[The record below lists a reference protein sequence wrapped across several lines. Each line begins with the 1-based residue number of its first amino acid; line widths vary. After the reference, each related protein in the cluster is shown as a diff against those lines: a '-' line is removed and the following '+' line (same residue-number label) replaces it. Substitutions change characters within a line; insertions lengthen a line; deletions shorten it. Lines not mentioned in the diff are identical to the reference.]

1 MNDARGAPVMWSLES
16 FLSVARDDI
25 FVPIY
30 QRDFIWRDKEATQLT
45 EDIHSLIN
53 GHFDKRFMGTVLFE
67 KIPNPGPINS
77 YTVVDGQQRITT
89 MLLLALAVL
98 KELQEIDEPYARNLR
113 KDLFTSRDGVR
124 NPYQFK
130 LKPRL
135 HDREPLDVILYET
148 FQEDP
153 DLQKILINGNM
164 TEAKFQELKS
174 DEENSGKKITAI
186 WKLMQRYVSQYLTDE
201 TLDSDI
207 DKKKEILT
215 DLWNAF
221 MTKMYFCVVW
231 LENEFDPHEVFDR
244 LNHSGVALS
253 QYDLLRNFFFMNV
266 PPEQREL
273 DFLDQLW
280 GDYFR
285 DFETQWSPAIADD
298 KKAKLRE
305 KYLFAL
311 SQIRKGKTSQNKIF
325 STLKGYY
332 EEKYLNHKWLDSNEN
347 AGKEQATKGQVKDAL
362 KKVSDDLNEFKFEFI
377 KLHVGITRR
386 IEATLLK
393 KLSANEKK
401 EFTSEINRFS
411 TFLTG
416 IDESALPFVLQL
428 FNSMRLGKIDFNKG
442 LECLETLESFVI
454 RRKILGEFRHGS
466 SIFIGLWDQVSD
478 DPKKGLCKKIEESPD
493 ERFVSDEIIKNLLTG
508 KRDDN
513 TTEELYKKSQI
524 SRYVVWEYDVS
535 RRRGAD
541 QDPKDRFMRKRSFQ
555 LDHVIPQKANLDE
568 WEGWDAEAH
577 AKWKDSWANLA
588 PLTRDGN
595 AAKSAKSWKEAQNL
609 FAGDNKYPSAKEVFK
624 TEKWTPAEVEERANK
639 LAEWFCER
647 WPIPD

>member
-1 MNDARGAPVMWSLES
+1 
-16 FLSVARDDI
+16 
-25 FVPIY
+25 
-30 QRDFIWRDKEATQLT
+30 
-45 EDIHSLIN
+45 
-53 GHFDKRFMGTVLFE
+53 
-67 KIPNPGPINS
+67 GPINS

-325 STLKGYY
+325 
-332 EEKYLNHKWLDSNEN
+332 
-347 AGKEQATKGQVKDAL
+347 
-362 KKVSDDLNEFKFEFI
+362 
-377 KLHVGITRR
+377 
-386 IEATLLK
+386 
-393 KLSANEKK
+393 
-401 EFTSEINRFS
+401 
-411 TFLTG
+411 
-416 IDESALPFVLQL
+416 
-428 FNSMRLGKIDFNKG
+428 
-442 LECLETLESFVI
+442 
-454 RRKILGEFRHGS
+454 
-466 SIFIGLWDQVSD
+466 
-478 DPKKGLCKKIEESPD
+478 
-493 ERFVSDEIIKNLLTG
+493 
-508 KRDDN
+508 
-513 TTEELYKKSQI
+513 
-524 SRYVVWEYDVS
+524 
-535 RRRGAD
+535 
-541 QDPKDRFMRKRSFQ
+541 
-555 LDHVIPQKANLDE
+555 
-568 WEGWDAEAH
+568 
-577 AKWKDSWANLA
+577 
-588 PLTRDGN
+588 
-595 AAKSAKSWKEAQNL
+595 
-609 FAGDNKYPSAKEVFK
+609 
-624 TEKWTPAEVEERANK
+624 
-639 LAEWFCER
+639 
-647 WPIPD
+647 